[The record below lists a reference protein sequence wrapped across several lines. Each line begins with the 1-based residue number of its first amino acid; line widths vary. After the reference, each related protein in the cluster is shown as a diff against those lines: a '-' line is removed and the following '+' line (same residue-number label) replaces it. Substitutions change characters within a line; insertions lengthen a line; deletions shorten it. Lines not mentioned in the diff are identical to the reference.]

1 MMHFRGNFLER
12 LGTPYESGNQCD
24 SCPDSCE
31 YFRAK
36 KYGGQKRSRGKRSF
50 SIKESKFSR
59 TKLYDANSFSNM
71 VSVVLTISSYD
82 IFLIK
87 HPARSPS
94 IILHPIY

>member
-12 LGTPYESGNQCD
+12 LGTPYDSGNQCD

-36 KYGGQKRSRGKRSF
+36 KYGVQKSSRGKRSF

-59 TKLYDANSFSNM
+59 TKLYNANSFSNM
-71 VSVVLTISSYD
+71 VSIVLTISSYD
-82 IFLIK
+82 IFLQ
-87 HPARSPS
+87 
-94 IILHPIY
+94 